1 MKKKYMTLQRKMSE
15 ISLNWGKKID
25 ENTVKNTR
33 NLFRLKKENK
43 VIKDINL
50 DIKNLFAHEEND
62 HYKPVRIGIFWV
74 TIILNMKV
82 TMTEIRHCQLK
93 YDIIELGNT

>member
-1 MKKKYMTLQRKMSE
+1 MTLQRKMSE

-43 VIKDINL
+43 VIKDRITQEFNL

-62 HYKPVRIGIFWV
+62 HYKPVRIGIF
-74 TIILNMKV
+74 
-82 TMTEIRHCQLK
+82 
-93 YDIIELGNT
+93 

>member
-1 MKKKYMTLQRKMSE
+1 MTLQRKMSE
-15 ISLNWGKKID
+15 ISLNWEKKID

-43 VIKDINL
+43 AIKDRMTQEFNL

-62 HYKPVRIGIFWV
+62 HYKPVRIGIF
-74 TIILNMKV
+74 
-82 TMTEIRHCQLK
+82 
-93 YDIIELGNT
+93 